1 MGAFT
6 VTIPAGEYGAT
17 GSFRL
22 APVDDALDEGDETV
36 AVSGSTG
43 AGGLNVTGA
52 AVRIEDDDA
61 RGMTVSA
68 HTLDLDEGDARTY
81 TVVLRSEPTADVT
94 VDVTVAADRAQ
105 AVQAGDDADR
115 SAPVRDGAVTVQPRE
130 LNFTA
135 ADWQTP
141 QTVTV
146 RGAADPDA
154 ADDRARIVNHARGG
168 DYDRVPADVVT
179 VTVRDDDTAALTVPA
194 ALTVAE
200 GRAASYRVALAT
212 RPTGPVT
219 VTIDG
224 AAGTDLTVSPA
235 RLTFA
240 VATWDRAQR
249 VTVIAAADADAVDD
263 AATLGHAA
271 AGGGYGGV
279 TAQVAVTVTDA
290 TPTLRIA
297 GAAAAESAGAVLFEV
312 LSSAPVSSD
321 VTVGYATADGSAQAG
336 EDYTAA
342 AGATLTIAAG
352 ARSAVIAV
360 PVIDDELDEA
370 DAETF
375 TVTLRDPV
383 NAALAGSAQA
393 ATGTIL
399 DDDARGVTVS
409 ETLLELDE
417 GGSGTYTVA
426 LHSQPS
432 ADVTVTVAGAAG
444 DVSVAAAS
452 RTLAFT
458 AGAWDAAQT
467 VRVSAAED
475 ADALA
480 DAPVTLTHTVS
491 GGDYAGLSADPV
503 TVRILDNDAPVLALA
518 DLRADEDAGAM
529 VFAVTLSTASS
540 REVRVYYRTAD
551 GTGAAGAVAGQDYQ
565 MRSGALAFPAG
576 STAAQ
581 EIRVQLFDDA
591 VAEGDETFTVT
602 LHGAAHATLAGGG
615 ATRAATATIADDDGR
630 GVRVTP
636 TTLEV
641 REGGRATYT
650 VALRSQPTADVTVTV
665 AGWTG
670 DVSVPS
676 SSRTLTF
683 AAAAAAAAAWDAAQT
698 VRVSAAE
705 DDDAL
710 PDAPVTLT
718 HTVSGGDYAGLSAD
732 PVQVRIAENDAP
744 TLDLAAVRADEGA
757 GELVFAVT
765 LSLASSQQVTV
776 DYRTVDGSG
785 ADGAKDGQDYRAENG
800 TLTFPAGGTRLQS
813 IRVWIILDAVD
824 EAAEET
830 FTVTLSGARQA
841 TLAGGE
847 TKLEATGTIVDDD
860 VRGVTVSETALAI
873 DEGASGSYTVVLTS
887 QPTGAVTVRATIP
900 GDTDGSLEPAAL
912 TFTAD
917 DWSTPQTVTVSAAE
931 DDDAL
936 AEELRVTHA
945 VTGADYRAVPAAE
958 VAVRILEND
967 RPELS
972 LSAARAAEDAGVLV
986 FVVTSSL
993 ASSERV
999 TVDYATADG
1008 SGAAGALAGQDYQA
1022 VSGTLTF
1029 AAGAAAAQQIR
1040 VPITD
1045 DAADEEE
1052 EETLTVTL
1060 RGALQATLAGGG
1072 ATLAATGT
1080 IVDDDDPAVTVAF
1093 ASERVTATEG
1103 GNAAIVRVT
1112 LSADPERTV
1121 AVPLT
1126 RAPAAGVT
1134 AEDYAGVPVRVTFSA
1149 GETAAAFTVTAT
1161 DDAVDEDDER
1171 VALGFGTLPA
1181 GVTPGSPSGVTV
1193 TLADDDARA
1202 VTVSE
1207 TALAIDE
1214 GASGWYTVALTSQPT
1229 ADVIVTAAL
1238 PSGAEAS
1245 LDPTTLTFTAGD
1257 WRTAQTVTVTAADD
1271 DDAVVPAAVTIRHTV
1286 VGVGGD
1292 YAGAGAA
1299 GVAVRIAETDTPV
1312 LGLVADA
1319 RAGEAAGS
1327 LTFTIRMS
1335 VASSD
1340 TVTVGWSTADG
1351 TARAGKDY
1359 TARDGSVTFRPGET
1373 LRRTVSVPITGD
1385 RVDERDETFTVTLSD
1400 PEHAE
1405 LAAAAATGTIVDDD
1419 ERGVK
1424 LSAAALA
1431 FLEGDRRNYTMK
1443 LTSQPTAEV
1452 RVQLAAADGSDADVT
1467 FEPTIVRF
1475 TDVDWADEQTV
1486 TVSARQD
1493 ADAVSDEATITH
1505 RVTLTG
1511 GDYAN
1516 LDVASVAVTVLDDET
1531 ASTSV
1536 ALAVAP
1542 ASVAEGVGT
1551 AGRAVTVTATLN
1563 AAPRTVATA
1572 VTVAV
1577 AAGTAGAAD
1586 FAAVSDFSL
1595 TIAAG
1600 DETGRAEFRLKP
1612 VDDAVD
1618 EADETVTVRGT
1629 AGGSG
1634 LTVAGAALTITD
1646 DDARGV
1652 TVAETALRIDEGAA
1666 GSYTVVLTS
1675 QPTADVTVAVTV
1687 PPGTGL
1693 AADPTGLTFTADDW
1707 DTARTVTVTA
1717 AADDDALAPAPATL
1731 RHTVSG
1737 ADYGAHWVRAAAV
1750 AVTIVETT
1758 VPALAIAGERAAES
1772 AGQMVFTVTLS
1783 PASSQPVIVDYAS
1796 LDGTAT
1802 AGQDYTAVRGTL
1814 TFPAT
1819 KGAPRKIAV
1828 ALLDDAADEEEE
1840 ETFTVTLS
1848 APADPDTPL
1857 RVTLTD
1863 ADATATGTIADD
1875 DDPAVTVAFGAADY
1889 EAAEGGAAAAV
1900 TVRLSADPERTLVL
1914 PLTVSHRGTASANDY
1929 AGLPPGPS
1937 VTFAAGVQE
1946 AAFTITATDD
1956 AVDDGGESLVLG
1968 FGELPAGVTAGTV
1981 QKATVTG
1988 AERGCGELR
1997 RRGRHHH
2004 LRLRGDQQRD
2014 RDPER
2019 NGNDHGQPDPC
2030 RVHHLRP
2037 GVAERPG
2044 AGWHG
2049 ELFGQL
2055 HDGAGRRGRERRG

>member
-1 MGAFT
+1 M
-6 VTIPAGEYGAT
+6 
-17 GSFRL
+17 
-22 APVDDALDEGDETV
+22 
-36 AVSGSTG
+36 
-43 AGGLNVTGA
+43 
-52 AVRIEDDDA
+52 
-61 RGMTVSA
+61 
-68 HTLDLDEGDARTY
+68 
-81 TVVLRSEPTADVT
+81 
-94 VDVTVAADRAQ
+94 
-105 AVQAGDDADR
+105 
-115 SAPVRDGAVTVQPRE
+115 TVQPAA
-130 LNFTA
+130 LSFTA

-154 ADDRARIVNHARGG
+154 ADDRARILNHARGG

-179 VTVRDDDTAALTVPA
+179 VTVRDDDTAALIVPA

-200 GRAASYRVALAT
+200 GRAATYRVALAT

-224 AAGTDLTVSPA
+224 AAGTDLTVSSA

-249 VTVIAAADADAVDD
+249 VRVSAAADADAADD
-263 AATLGHAA
+263 TATLGHTA

-297 GAAAAESAGAVLFEV
+297 GAAAAESAGTVLFEV
-312 LSSAPVSSD
+312 LLSAPVSSE
-321 VTVGYATADGSAQAG
+321 VTVGYATADVSAQAG

-342 AGATLTIAAG
+342 AADATLTIEAG

-360 PVIDDELDEA
+360 PVTDDALDEA

-383 NAALAGSAQA
+383 GAALANGAQA

-417 GGSGTYTVA
+417 GGSGSYTVA
-426 LHSQPS
+426 LRSRPTD
-432 ADVTVTVAGAAG
+432 AVTVTVAGWAG

-452 RTLAFT
+452 RTLRFA
-458 AGAWDAAQT
+458 AGAWDTART
-467 VRVSAAED
+467 VTVNAAED

-480 DAPVTLTHTVS
+480 DAPVTLTHTVR
-491 GGDYAGLSADPV
+491 GGDYGGLSADPV

-518 DLRADEDAGAM
+518 DVRADEDAG
-529 VFAVTLSTASS
+529 VLVLTVTLSTASS
-540 REVRVYYRTAD
+540 REVSVGYRTAD
-551 GTGAAGAVAGQDYQ
+551 GTGTAAAVAGQDYQ
-565 MRSGALAFPAG
+565 QRTGTLAFPAG
-576 STAAQ
+576 SSAAQ
-581 EIRVQLFDDA
+581 EIRVPLIDDA

-615 ATRAATATIADDDGR
+615 ATLAATATIADDDGR
-630 GVRVTP
+630 GVTVTP

-641 REGGRATYT
+641 REGGSATYT
-650 VALRSQPTADVTVTV
+650 VALRSRPTDAVTVTV

-676 SSRTLTF
+676 SSRTLRF
-683 AAAAAAAAAWDAAQT
+683 AAGAWAAAQT
-698 VRVSAAE
+698 VTVSAAE
-705 DDDAL
+705 DDDASA
-710 PDAPVTLT
+710 DAPVTLT

-744 TLDLAAVRADEGA
+744 TLDLAAARADEGA

-785 ADGAKDGQDYRAENG
+785 ADGAKDGQDYRG
-800 TLTFPAGGTRLQS
+800 VSGMLTFPAGGTRLQR
-813 IRVWIILDAVD
+813 IHVRTVLDAVD

-841 TLAGGE
+841 TLAGGGS
-847 TKLEATGTIVDDD
+847 KLEATGTIVDDD

-873 DEGASGSYTVVLTS
+873 DEGGSGSYTVVLTS
-887 QPTGAVTVRATIP
+887 EPTGAVTVRATIP

-912 TFTAD
+912 TFKAA

-931 DDDAL
+931 DADAL

-945 VTGADYRAVPAAE
+945 VTGADYDAVPAAE
-958 VAVRILEND
+958 VAVRIREND

-1008 SGAAGALAGQDYQA
+1008 SGAAGAQAGQDYQA
-1022 VSGTLTF
+1022 VSGTLIF
-1029 AAGAAAAQQIR
+1029 PAGAAAAQQIR

-1103 GNAAIVRVT
+1103 GDAAIVWVA

-1181 GVTPGSPSGVTV
+1181 GVTAGSPSGVTV

-1214 GASGWYTVALTSQPT
+1214 GASGWYTVGLTSQPT

-1238 PSGAEAS
+1238 SSATEVS
-1245 LDPTTLTFTAGD
+1245 LDPTTLTFTAGN

-1292 YAGAGAA
+1292 YAGADAA
-1299 GVAVRIAETDTPV
+1299 GVTVRIAETDTPA

-1351 TARAGKDY
+1351 TARAGRDY
-1359 TARDGSVTFRPGET
+1359 TARTGSVTFRPGET

-1419 ERGVK
+1419 KRGVK

-1431 FLEGDRRNYTMK
+1431 FLEGDRGNYTMK
-1443 LTSQPTAEV
+1443 LTSQPTATV

-1467 FEPTIVRF
+1467 FEPTILRF
-1475 TDVDWADEQTV
+1475 TDVDWATAQTV

-1493 ADAVSDEATITH
+1493 ADAVIDEATITH
-1505 RVTLTG
+1505 GLTG
-1511 GDYAN
+1511 GDYAK

-1586 FAAVSDFSL
+1586 FAAVSDFLL

-1634 LTVAGAALTITD
+1634 LTVAGAALSITD

-1652 TVAETALRIDEGAA
+1652 TVSETALRIDEGAA

-1717 AADDDALAPAPATL
+1717 AADDDALAPALATL

-1737 ADYGAHWVRAAAV
+1737 ADYGAHGVRAAAV
-1750 AVTIVETT
+1750 VVTIVETT

-1772 AGQMVFTVTLS
+1772 AGEMVFTVTLS
-1783 PASSQPVIVDYAS
+1783 TASSQPVIVDYAS

-1802 AGQDYTAVRGTL
+1802 AGQGCI
-1814 TFPAT
+1814 P
-1819 KGAPRKIAV
+1819 
-1828 ALLDDAADEEEE
+1828 
-1840 ETFTVTLS
+1840 S
-1848 APADPDTPL
+1848 A
-1857 RVTLTD
+1857 
-1863 ADATATGTIADD
+1863 
-1875 DDPAVTVAFGAADY
+1875 
-1889 EAAEGGAAAAV
+1889 
-1900 TVRLSADPERTLVL
+1900 
-1914 PLTVSHRGTASANDY
+1914 
-1929 AGLPPGPS
+1929 
-1937 VTFAAGVQE
+1937 
-1946 AAFTITATDD
+1946 
-1956 AVDDGGESLVLG
+1956 
-1968 FGELPAGVTAGTV
+1968 
-1981 QKATVTG
+1981 
-1988 AERGCGELR
+1988 
-1997 RRGRHHH
+1997 
-2004 LRLRGDQQRD
+2004 
-2014 RDPER
+2014 
-2019 NGNDHGQPDPC
+2019 
-2030 RVHHLRP
+2030 
-2037 GVAERPG
+2037 
-2044 AGWHG
+2044 
-2049 ELFGQL
+2049 
-2055 HDGAGRRGRERRG
+2055 